1 MKRYAIVVLLVGLLA
16 SWVGALPAAA
26 QDEPAIRVEVQ
37 AGYDGAYRLGEWF
50 PVVVTI
56 ANDGPDVRGVLDW
69 RFAGRPDE
77 PTFQRAIDLPR
88 GSRKRVTLDVFAL
101 DLVRSGQLRL
111 LDGALILDEQT
122 TPLEAV
128 DQGRFLIAVVSSDPA
143 LLNSLNSLSLPSV
156 G

>member
-1 MKRYAIVVLLVGLLA
+1 
-16 SWVGALPAAA
+16 
-26 QDEPAIRVEVQ
+26 
-37 AGYDGAYRLGEWF
+37 
-50 PVVVTI
+50 
-56 ANDGPDVRGVLDW
+56 

-88 GSRKRVTLDVFAL
+88 GSRKRVTLDVFAN

-128 DQGRFLIAVVSSDPA
+128 DQGRFLIVVVSSDPA
-143 LLNSLNSLSLPSV
+143 LLNSLNTLSLPSV
-156 G
+156 GGTTVRHLDATALPESAASLRGVNALFLHDIDTSALSQTQRDTLARWVQIGGQLIVSGGGGGQR